1 VTDDI
6 PFGRDHTHKEGWEA
20 VSPWVTAWNVMG
32 WDTASKSYQPVP
44 APAIGG
50 PEVFK
55 YVDPII
61 VEWLAFTLRTT
72 YLNLVSDDQ
81 KKASNGTGSN
91 PSDDAL
97 ESSVPAKKSRKSQ
110 TV

>member
-1 VTDDI
+1 
-6 PFGRDHTHKEGWEA
+6 
-20 VSPWVTAWNVMG
+20 MG